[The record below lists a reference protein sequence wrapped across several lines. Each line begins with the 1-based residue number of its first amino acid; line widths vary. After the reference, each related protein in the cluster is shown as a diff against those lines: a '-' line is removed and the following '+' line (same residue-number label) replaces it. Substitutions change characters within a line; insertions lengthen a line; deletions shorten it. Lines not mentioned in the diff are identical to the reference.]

1 MGTRL
6 LLRVGATLG
15 LVLVAVGAF
24 APAPR
29 HFPPGTAALVNGT
42 PLPTSEL
49 TLALARLYGGDTA
62 SPEQRAEAL
71 NYLIDQELLVQ
82 RGVEIGMLESDHT
95 IRKSVATATIDAIV
109 AEVLAQEPSEA
120 ALRTFH
126 ASHLAVFSLPA
137 RLRLH
142 HLFCHDSGD
151 IEKARMCAEHT
162 HEALAQRMEVADVS
176 ERSGASLDT
185 SLPDELTPLSVV
197 RRVLGPTL
205 SARVEAMQ
213 IGEVSVVPTDA
224 DYAILRVVD
233 RQDEQPQPY
242 ETVQSEVRAE
252 YLRRRRDDALQQA
265 LDRWRGEATLVLSPK
280 APQLTRLDEGEG

>member
-24 APAPR
+24 VPAPR

-71 NYLIDQELLVQ
+71 HYLIDQELLVQ
-82 RGVEIGMLESDHT
+82 RGVEIGLLESDHT
-95 IRKSVATATIDAIV
+95 IRKSIATATIDAIV
-109 AEVLAQEPSEA
+109 AEVLTQEPSET
-120 ALRTFH
+120 ALRVFY
-126 ASHLAVFSLPA
+126 ASHLSVFSLPA
-137 RLRLH
+137 RLRLQQ
-142 HLFCHDSGD
+142 LLCHDASN
-151 IEKARMCAEHT
+151 IENARVCAEHT
-162 HEALAQRMEVADVS
+162 HEALTQRMEIADVS
-176 ERSGASLDT
+176 ERFGAALDT
-185 SLPDELTPLSVV
+185 SLPDALTPLAVV
-197 RRVLGPTL
+197 RRMLGPTL

-213 IGEVSVVPTDA
+213 VGEVSIVPTDA
-224 DYAILRVVD
+224 GYAIFRVVD
-233 RQDEQPQPY
+233 RQDERPQPY

-252 YLRRRRDDALQQA
+252 YLRRRRDDGLQQA
-265 LDRWRGEATLVLSPK
+265 LDQWRGEAVLVLSPK
-280 APQLTRLDEGEG
+280 APQLSRLDEGES